1 MSRIDEILGRMD
13 ALEKELRVE
22 LSDRKNEFLYT
33 IQKKKVRFSAEVR
46 VAHRELA
53 AKWSDYVY
61 DSGVW
66 VMLTLPF
73 IFMPLIP
80 ALMIDVAVWLYQ
92 LMCFPV
98 YGIPRVRR
106 RDYVVIDRHSL
117 KYLNLIEKVNCY
129 YCGYFNG
136 LIGFVREVAARTEQ
150 YWCPI
155 RHARPVKSVHSRY
168 RHFFPYGDAK
178 GYREGLNEVR
188 TRFDDV

>member
-13 ALEKELRVE
+13 ALEKELRIE
-22 LSDRKNEFLYT
+22 LRDMKSEFLYT
-33 IQKKKVRFSAEVR
+33 VQEKKVRFSAEVR
-46 VAHRELA
+46 EAHREFA
-53 AKWSDYVY
+53 ARWSDYVY

-80 ALMIDVAVWLYQ
+80 ALMLDVAVWLYQ

-117 KYLNLIEKVNCY
+117 KYLNVIEKVNCY

-168 RHFFPYGDAK
+168 RHFFPYGDAE

-188 TRFDDV
+188 TKFDDV

>member
-1 MSRIDEILGRMD
+1 MSRIDEILGRID
-13 ALEKELRVE
+13 VLEKELRVE
-22 LSDRKNEFLYT
+22 LRDIKSEFLYT
-33 IQKKKVRFSAEVR
+33 VQEKKVRFSEEVR
-46 VAHRELA
+46 AAHRELA

-98 YGIPRVRR
+98 YGIPRVKR

-178 GYREGLNEVR
+178 GYREGLNDVR